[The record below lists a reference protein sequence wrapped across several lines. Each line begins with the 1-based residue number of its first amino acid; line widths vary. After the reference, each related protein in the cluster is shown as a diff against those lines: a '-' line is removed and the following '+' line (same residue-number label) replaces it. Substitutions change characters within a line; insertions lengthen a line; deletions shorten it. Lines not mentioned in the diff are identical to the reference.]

1 MAAIYGVGE
10 TMTLDI
16 AQWCRDQKNKK
27 LLSDLTHHGVIP
39 TLSQSSLLIKPASSA
54 DRGDRGGFV
63 RNPLSANHVWFG
75 KKICVTGTFPVSRDA
90 IHEAIEAVGGT
101 VMTTVS
107 KQTDILLAG
116 ENA

>member
-16 AQWCRDQKNKK
+16 AQWCDDQKNKK

-39 TLSQSSLLIKPASSA
+39 RLEVSQPATH
-54 DRGDRGGFV
+54 
-63 RNPLSANHVWFG
+63 NPLSANHVWFG
-75 KKICVTGTFPVSRDA
+75 KKICVTGTFPLSRDT
-90 IHEAIEAVGGT
+90 IHEAIEAIGGI
-101 VMTTVS
+101 VMTTVT

>member
-10 TMTLDI
+10 TMTFDI
-16 AQWCRDQKNKK
+16 AQWCDDQKNKK

-39 TLSQSSLLIKPASSA
+39 RLEVSQPATH
-54 DRGDRGGFV
+54 
-63 RNPLSANHVWFG
+63 NPLSANHVWFG
-75 KKICVTGTFPVSRDA
+75 KKVCVTGTFPISRDA
-90 IHEAIEAVGGT
+90 IHDAIESIGGI
-101 VMTTVS
+101 VMTTVT